1 MPVFMSE
8 FTIEDSRLSQNLSPR
23 AHKETE
29 INDSMEGVRSAIF
42 EITQLLNFSGDL
54 SSEDLLLQKVSQV

>member
-8 FTIEDSRLSQNLSPR
+8 FTIEEGMLSQNLSPR

-42 EITQLLNFSGDL
+42 EIMQLFNFSDL
-54 SSEDLLLQKVSQV
+54 SSEDLLLQKVLQV

>member
-8 FTIEDSRLSQNLSPR
+8 FTIEKSRLSQNLSSR
-23 AHKETE
+23 AHEETE
-29 INDSMEGVRSAIF
+29 INDSREGVRSAIF
-42 EITQLLNFSGDL
+42 EITQLFNFSGDL

>member
-8 FTIEDSRLSQNLSPR
+8 FTIEEGRLGQNLSPR
-23 AHKETE
+23 ARKETE
-29 INDSMEGVRSAIF
+29 INDGMEGVRSAIF
-42 EITQLLNFSGDL
+42 EITQLLKFFL